1 MTDNLNPITN
11 HNIEQKIDEAQAY
24 RRTLFEKLRQSTDPD
39 LRRTLAADLSL
50 AGEYLEFLLSGEA
63 TKTEYDSDEPLTPE
77 MRRAL
82 ERKD

>member
-1 MTDNLNPITN
+1 MTDNLSDQIITSN
-11 HNIEQKIDEAQAY
+11 RRSTRR
-24 RRTLFEKLRQSTDPD
+24 RRTAARCSRSCAQSTDPD

-77 MRRAL
+77 MWRAL